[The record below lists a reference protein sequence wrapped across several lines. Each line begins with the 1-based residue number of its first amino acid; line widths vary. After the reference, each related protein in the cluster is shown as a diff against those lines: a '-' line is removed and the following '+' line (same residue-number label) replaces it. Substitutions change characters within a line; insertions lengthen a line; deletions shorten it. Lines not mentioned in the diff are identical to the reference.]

1 MKGKGR
7 EKGRGVNMEM
17 LPVPFLIHVGG
28 AGNWTTDGCVT
39 YVRQSNQLASNIEC
53 QCFHLTNFAILVV
66 RFQATKKEKCIYIAL
81 LLYPH
86 IGHIK

>member
-1 MKGKGR
+1 M
-7 EKGRGVNMEM
+7 M
-17 LPVPFLIHVGG
+17 LHELYSIPVAIHVGS

-39 YVRQSNQLASNIEC
+39 YVRQSNQVTSNIEC

-66 RFQATKKEKCIYIAL
+66 RLQATKKEQCIIPV
-81 LLYPH
+81 LYPN